1 MKPTSVTV
9 SSVANSAAIPV
20 DYRQSNFGIGLALI
34 VTGTGTYKVQ
44 YTLDNIFDSTVTP
57 NWLDHA
63 TLTGISASASGNFA
77 FPIRAC
83 RLVGTAYTSG
93 SGILTVVQG
102 SK

>member
-1 MKPTSVTV
+1 MRPTSITV

-20 DYRQSNFGIGLALI
+20 DYRQNAFGIGLALV

-44 YTLDNIFDSTVTP
+44 FTLDNVFDPTVTP
-57 NWLDHA
+57 TWQDHP
-63 TLTGISASASGNFA
+63 TLTGISATTSGNFA

-93 SGILTVVQG
+93 SGVLTVIQG